1 MPEHNSPSPLT
12 TISRHA
18 HRGVYERET
27 IYAILDEAID
37 VTIAYAAYGTAMAV
51 PTGFVRIEDKVY
63 IHGSVKSHLIQQ
75 LCLQEKVCL
84 TVSLLDGMVLA
95 NTAFNHSFNYRS
107 VVAFSKPFEVE
118 DLNQKME
125 ILKAF
130 TDKLLPG
137 RWEDD
142 IKKPTPEELKITA
155 VLGFSLEEASA
166 KIREGAAGNNQQE
179 AHRQVWTGYVPLRR
193 YWGAP
198 VKNADTA
205 PLVEEPPYLMNLYAG
220 QTHSL

>member
-1 MPEHNSPSPLT
+1 MPEHNSPGPLT

-18 HRGVYERET
+18 HRGVYDPET
-27 IYAILDEAID
+27 IYAILDEAIE
-37 VTIAYAAYGTAMAV
+37 VTIAYAAYGTAMAI
-51 PTGFVRIEDKVY
+51 PTGFVRMDDKVY
-63 IHGSVKSHLIQQ
+63 IHASVKSHFIQQ
-75 LCLQEKVCL
+75 LLRQEKVCL

-118 DLNQKME
+118 DPDQKME

-166 KIREGAAGNNQQE
+166 KIRQGAAGNNQQE
-179 AHRQVWTGYVPLRR
+179 AYRKVWTGYIPLKRN
-193 YWGAP
+193 WGAP
-198 VKNADTA
+198 VKNADTD
-205 PLVEEPPYLMNLYAG
+205 PLVEEPAYLAGLYAE
-220 QTHSL
+220 QTQS

>member
-1 MPEHNSPSPLT
+1 MPEHKPTPLT

-18 HRGVYERET
+18 HRGVYDWET

-37 VTIAYAAYGTAMAV
+37 VTIAYAAHSTAMAI
-51 PTGFVRIEDKVY
+51 PTGFVRMDDKIY
-63 IHGSVKSHLIQQ
+63 IHASVKSHFIQQ
-75 LCLQEKVCL
+75 LCQQEKVCL

-107 VVAFSKPFEVE
+107 VIAFSKAFEVE
-118 DLNQKME
+118 DPDQKME

-142 IKKPTPEELKITA
+142 IKRPTPEELKITS

-166 KIREGAAGNNQQE
+166 KIRQGAAGNNQQE
-179 AHRQVWTGYVPLRR
+179 AHRKVWTGYVPLQRS
-193 YWGAP
+193 WGAP
-198 VKNADTA
+198 VKNADTD
-205 PLVEEPPYLMNLYAG
+205 PFVEEPDYLLNLYAA
-220 QTHSL
+220 QVKQ